1 MQSPSQLTVFN
12 DVLRSS
18 AEQYDVVLDQQSIQG
33 LSSYYEFLNAWNAR
47 LHLVAPISPA
57 EFATRHVLESLTLL
71 RYFDDRARVAD
82 VGSGGGLPILP
93 CLIVKRDLKAT
104 LIESSKKKAVFLREV
119 LKETNVADRAT
130 IVAERFEDVPAP
142 DVEYITCR
150 ALERFVES
158 IPALIEWAPA
168 NVQLLLFG
176 GETLKAPLESTSLT
190 IKSDLLPNS
199 DGRFL
204 FVTRKPAD

>member
-1 MQSPSQLTVFN
+1 MNSSKLTVFS
-12 DVLRSS
+12 DALRSS
-18 AEQYDVVLDQQSIQG
+18 AEQYDVVLDEQSIQG

-47 LHLVAPISPA
+47 LHLVAPTSPS

-93 CLIVKRDLKAT
+93 CLIVKRDLRAT
-104 LIESSKKKAVFLREV
+104 LIESSKKKVVFLREV
-119 LKETNVADRAT
+119 LKETDVADRAT
-130 IVAERFEDVPAP
+130 VVAERFENESAP

-150 ALERFVES
+150 AIERFVEL
-158 IPALIEWAPA
+158 IPVLIEWTPP
-168 NVQLLLFG
+168 NTKLLLFG
-176 GETLKAPLESTSLT
+176 GETLKAPLEDAGLT
-190 IKSDLLPNS
+190 IKSDLMPNS

-204 FVTRKPAD
+204 FVTRRPAD